1 MPLNPRVDKLPERTI
16 MTFHEKY
23 MQYDMGEGHPF
34 RGDRFRNAMKFF
46 EDHKLLQQPEL
57 ALVTPQPASR
67 EDLLRVHDEKYVDL
81 IYRLAK
87 ENKPYDFETPVSPKI
102 LEAAMLIIGGA
113 VECGRNVAEGKAKRG
128 ISLGGGHHH
137 AGRSYG
143 GGFCIFNDV
152 AILIEYLRIRHGF
165 ERFLVLDYDVHFGN
179 GTSDIYYQ
187 DPNVLYV
194 SLHQDP
200 GTIYPGTGFIAQTGE
215 GSGKGYNINV
225 PLPPGTSDD
234 TYLYVLND
242 VFVPV
247 AEEFNPQ
254 IIIANGGSDAHFAD
268 MLGDLNLT
276 AKGFFDVARL
286 IGETADRVCK
296 GKLILV
302 PGSGYNPQV
311 LPCCWYALAAGAMGL
326 KQIDLEETEQPPKE
340 PAQCR
345 KTVEKTVDELKRSL
359 RKHWTGFGGFA
370 MSTVP

>member
-1 MPLNPRVDKLPERTI
+1 MPEKTI

-23 MQYDMGEGHPF
+23 VQYDMGEGHPF
-34 RGDRFRNAMKFF
+34 RGDRFKNSMKFF
-46 EDHKLLQQPEL
+46 EEHKLFQQPDL
-57 ALVTPQPASR
+57 ALVTPEPASKQ
-67 EDLLRVHDEKYVDL
+67 DLLRVHDEKYVNL
-81 IYRLAK
+81 IWRLAK
-87 ENKPYDFETPVSPKI
+87 ENKPYDFETPVSAKI
-102 LEAAMLIIGGA
+102 LEAAMLIIGGSI
-113 VECGRNVAEGKAKRG
+113 ECGKSVALGKAKRA

-143 GGFCIFNDV
+143 GGFCLFNDV
-152 AILIEYLRIRHGF
+152 AVLIEYLRCQHKV

-187 DPNVLYV
+187 DPTVLYI

-200 GTIYPGTGFIAQTGE
+200 ETLYPGTGFIAQAGE

-225 PLPPGTSDD
+225 PLPPGTGDD
-234 TYLYVLND
+234 TYLYALNE

-276 AKGFFDVARL
+276 AKGFFGIAHL

-311 LPCCWYALAAGAMGL
+311 LPSCWYALAAGAMGL
-326 KQIDLEETEQPPKE
+326 KEIDVEEREQPPKE
-340 PAQCR
+340 PAECR
-345 KTVEKTVDELKRSL
+345 KAVEKTVDEVKRSL
-359 RKHWTGFGGFA
+359 RNHWAGFGGFA
-370 MSTVP
+370 MNTVP